1 MKSRILCLFL
11 SAVILLSL
19 TAGFTA
25 AYAVPGSTEEP
36 AATSSADGE
45 DNGSESDRPSPTS
58 SPSAS
63 ASPSSSPAAES
74 GESAEA
80 SAAPSATANPRVDES
95 GRPILPDR
103 ETAILLDRNTGDV
116 LFEKDADKRM
126 YPASTTKIM
135 TALLVLEA
143 IDRNELN
150 LESSYRITADMLEG
164 LPADGS
170 SMSLKVGEAIT
181 VQYLLDGLLV
191 ASGNDA
197 AQALAIIVCG
207 DIETFV
213 QRMNDK
219 AAELGLENTHY
230 VNPHGLH
237 DEDHYTTARDLA
249 TVTQQ
254 AMEYPTFR
262 EIVAMPQVVIPE
274 SEGNVRRA
282 LISTNGLISTLRY
295 SDYYYQYATGVKT
308 GRTTEAGNCL
318 VSSATNGN
326 MNVLGVVMNGA
337 EVNDSHTDSLNM
349 LKYALDNFKT
359 ITPISKGEMLS
370 EVKVKQGAG
379 AGNDHVTLSTSDN
392 VVVTVENDV
401 DASQLEIEYDLPEN
415 IYAPVEMGQVV
426 GTVNIKLDGETIGS
440 GELVADKSIE
450 RHKLGFLMSAGEYIW
465 SFWFVRVLVVLIG
478 LAIVVFVIYVIVG
491 IRREL
496 RRVKKYRN
504 GKAKR
509 PKKPKRYN

>member
-1 MKSRILCLFL
+1 MKSRILSLFL

-25 AYAVPGSTEEP
+25 AYAEPGSTEEP

-45 DNGSESDRPSPTS
+45 DNGSGSDRPSPTS
-58 SPSAS
+58 SPS
-63 ASPSSSPAAES
+63 PSSSPEAENEES
-74 GESAEA
+74 GERAEA
-80 SAAPSATANPRVDES
+80 SAAPSATANPRADEN

-150 LESSYRITADMLEG
+150 LESSYKITADMLEG

-219 AAELGLENTHY
+219 AAELGLRDTHY

-237 DEDHYTTARDLA
+237 NDDHYTTARDLA
-249 TVTQQ
+249 TVAQQ

-274 SEGNVRRA
+274 SAGNVRRV

-326 MNVLGVVMNGA
+326 MNVLGVVMNGE

-426 GTVNIKLDGETIGS
+426 GTVNIKLDGEVVGS
-440 GELVADKSIE
+440 GDLVADKSIE

-465 SFWFVRVLVVLIG
+465 SFWFVRVLVVLIAI
-478 LAIVVFVIYVIVG
+478 AIVGFVIYVIVG

-509 PKKPKRYN
+509 PRKPKRYN

>member
-1 MKSRILCLFL
+1 MKSRILSLFL

-25 AYAVPGSTEEP
+25 AYAEPGSTEEP
-36 AATSSADGE
+36 AATAAANAKENASG
-45 DNGSESDRPSPTS
+45 SDRPRPTS

-80 SAAPSATANPRVDES
+80 SAAPSATANPRVDEN

-150 LESSYRITADMLEG
+150 LESSYKITADMLEG

-219 AAELGLENTHY
+219 AAELGLRDTHY

-237 DEDHYTTARDLA
+237 NDDHYTTARDLA
-249 TVTQQ
+249 TVAQQ

-274 SEGNVRRA
+274 SAGNVRRV

-326 MNVLGVVMNGA
+326 MNVLGVVMNGE